1 MIQFTHKRQ
10 SVSRVLAPVALA
22 LALSGCSTLML
33 PYTNANQPIDIQ
45 VPATLAPTYYLQQAE
60 NTGGQASINWNLLAL
75 KAFVVHQQWPQAVK
89 QSQFLAK
96 ERLTPEQQIQW
107 QLNSAMAYH
116 GQHQAQ
122 RALSLLQFPTWW
134 PVTPEQYQDYY
145 RLKVQLFTTLKRPL
159 EAAKAQTQ
167 LSTYLPSE
175 DRLQNWR
182 DLWHLIAPL
191 STEQLQSTALPSDDT
206 VLRGWLQL
214 ALIKNAFSTQPE
226 KFQRALKDWLQ
237 THPYHPAQHAL
248 PPELE
253 HILNTQLTKPEHIAL
268 LLPLSGRYAKQG
280 EAVRDGFLTAMM
292 QDPDRDPDM
301 VLNVYDTQAENM
313 NDLVQKLQQ
322 NAPDLIVGPL
332 QKNKIIELQQLDNN
346 AWPMLALNEPSQT
359 QDQQACYFS
368 LSPEQSAEQMA
379 QYLFNKGLKSPLV
392 LYTNNGSGQRMMAA
406 FEAKWKT
413 LTGQSADQ
421 AALPAPSQYQT
432 LAKKWFANQNN
443 KFDAVYM
450 IANANDVALLR
461 PSIEVQIDPK
471 LQPPKFFAD
480 GRIYQTKNQNTSDLA
495 GITFNDMP
503 LLINQHLPKWQQIE
517 KNWPNINNQS
527 LRLHAFGADA
537 YHLAQ
542 DMTPLK
548 HNPNASLQGET
559 GELRLSPQCVVN
571 RTLSWAT
578 FTANGIKTEQ

>member
-10 SVSRVLAPVALA
+10 SVPRVLAPVALA

-33 PYTNANQPIDIQ
+33 PYTSANAPVDIQ
-45 VPATLAPTYYLQQAE
+45 ASASLTPTYYLQQAE

-107 QLNSAMAYH
+107 QLNSAMAYKN
-116 GQHQAQ
+116 QHQAQ
-122 RALSLLQFPTWW
+122 HALSLLQFPTWW
-134 PVTPEQYQDYY
+134 PVTPKQYQDYY
-145 RLKVQLFTTLKRPL
+145 RLKSQLFVILKRPL

-182 DLWHLIAPL
+182 DLWHLLAPL
-191 STEQLQSTALPSDDT
+191 SSAQLQSMALPSDDT

-226 KFQRALKDWLQ
+226 KFQQALKDWLN

-248 PPELE
+248 PPELD
-253 HILNTQLTKPEHIAL
+253 HILQSQFTTPEHIAL

-292 QDPDRDPDM
+292 QDPERDPDLI
-301 VLNVYDTQAENM
+301 LNVYDTQAESM
-313 NDLVQKLQQ
+313 STLVQKLQQ
-322 NAPDLIVGPL
+322 NSPDLIIGPL
-332 QKNKIIELQQLDNN
+332 QKEKIIELQQLDNN
-346 AWPMLALNEPSQT
+346 AWPMLALNTPSQT

-368 LSPEQSAEQMA
+368 LSPEQSAQQMA
-379 QYLFNKGLKSPLV
+379 QYLYDKGLKSPLV
-392 LYTNNGSGQRMMAA
+392 LYSNNGSGQRMMAA
-406 FEAKWKT
+406 FEAKWQA
-413 LTGQSADQ
+413 LTEQPSAQ
-421 AALPAPSQYQT
+421 APLPNTTQYQT
-432 LAKKWFANQNN
+432 FAKKWFANQSD

-450 IANANDVALLR
+450 IASANDVALLR

-480 GRIYQTKNQNTSDLA
+480 GRIYQTKNQNTSDLV

-503 LLINQHLPKWQQIE
+503 LLINQHLPKWQHVE
-517 KNWPNINNQS
+517 KNWPNLNNQS

-548 HNPNASLQGET
+548 HDPNAVLHGET
-559 GELRLSPQCVVN
+559 GELRLSQQCIVN
-571 RTLSWAT
+571 RQLSWAT
-578 FTANGIKTEQ
+578 FTSNGIKPAQ